1 MKKLISALLAMALM
15 LALSPPG
22 HADYDPKVDYLA
34 IMLHAAEVGD
44 IEAGRAASICRNEQI
59 DIELTGETKLD
70 FDELFL
76 LAKIICAEAGSPQ
89 LGDDWRMCVGEVVL
103 NRVASPEFPDS
114 IHDVVYEPGQY
125 QEVDTFEFAYVLM
138 PTAECVDAARRLL
151 EGERLME
158 PWVVFQAN
166 FVRAAGSIPRTS
178 TASLAIH
185 TSAPACIRNYI
196 GDKKGSRQCVR
207 NLFIS
212 ILIFIQRR
220 SCSSTRAGR
229 RKLRLPPR
237 RGSSR

>member
-1 MKKLISALLAMALM
+1 MKKLISALLALALM

-44 IEAGRAASICRNEQI
+44 IEAGRAASRCRNEQI

-89 LGDDWRMCVGEVVL
+89 LSDDWRMCVGEVVL

-166 FVRAAGSIPRTS
+166 FVQGGGIY
-178 TASLAIH
+178 
-185 TSAPACIRNYI
+185 SAYCDSELGYTYFCSSMHPELYRV
-196 GDKKGSRQCVR
+196 DKKGS
-207 NLFIS
+207 
-212 ILIFIQRR
+212 
-220 SCSSTRAGR
+220 
-229 RKLRLPPR
+229 
-237 RGSSR
+237 

>member
-1 MKKLISALLAMALM
+1 MKKLISALLALALM

-22 HADYDPKVDYLA
+22 HADYDPKVDYLS

-44 IEAGRAASICRNEQI
+44 IEAGRAAAICRNEQI

-89 LGDDWRMCVGEVVL
+89 LSDDWRMCVGEVVL

-138 PTAECVDAARRLL
+138 PTEECVNAARAAAR
-151 EGERLME
+151 G
-158 PWVVFQAN
+158 
-166 FVRAAGSIPRTS
+166 RAPDGAVGR
-178 TASLAIH
+178 
-185 TSAPACIRNYI
+185 
-196 GDKKGSRQCVR
+196 
-207 NLFIS
+207 IS
-212 ILIFIQRR
+212 GKL
-220 SCSSTRAGR
+220 CSGR
-229 RKLRLPPR
+229 RGLFRVLRQRAWLYILLLQHASGIILVTKKVPDSAS
-237 RGSSR
+237 GTFLYQY

>member
-1 MKKLISALLAMALM
+1 
-15 LALSPPG
+15 
-22 HADYDPKVDYLA
+22 
-34 IMLHAAEVGD
+34 MLHAAEVGD

-89 LGDDWRMCVGEVVL
+89 LSDDWRMCVGEVVL

-138 PTAECVDAARRLL
+138 PTEECVNAARRLL

-166 FVRAAGSIPRTS
+166 FVQGGGVYSAYFDSELGYTYFCTS
-178 TASLAIH
+178 MHPEL
-185 TSAPACIRNYI
+185 YW
-196 GDKKGSRQCVR
+196 
-207 NLFIS
+207 
-212 ILIFIQRR
+212 
-220 SCSSTRAGR
+220 
-229 RKLRLPPR
+229 
-237 RGSSR
+237 